1 MSELNQQTLT
11 PQKLIRKRKMPFD
24 FALAFKEIR
33 KAVQD
38 FPKAAMFQLAEEGY
52 NSVFEQLVACI
63 LSIRTFDEV
72 SLPVAKKLFAVART
86 PKEVAR
92 LSVDELD
99 RLISKSTFH
108 YGKAQQILAIAE
120 RTEKEFSGVLPA
132 EEEILLSF
140 KGVGPK
146 CANLVLGITSKQ
158 KKISVDI
165 HVHRVTNRWG
175 ILASRT
181 PEKTLASLIQIL
193 PKKHWVEINEL
204 LVPFGKHICTL
215 KRPHCSA
222 CPVVGMCLQVGVE
235 NPR

>member
-1 MSELNQQTLT
+1 MNEMNQQTQT
-11 PQKLIRKRKMPFD
+11 PQKLIRKRKLPFD
-24 FALAFKEIR
+24 FSCAFKEIR

-38 FPKAAMFQLAEEGY
+38 YPKAAMFQLAEEGY

-72 SLPVAKKLFAVART
+72 SLPVAKELFARFT
-86 PKEVAR
+86 T
-92 LSVDELD
+92 DELD

-132 EEEILLSF
+132 EEKILLSF

-146 CANLVLGITSKQ
+146 CANLVIGITSKQ
-158 KKISVDI
+158 KKISVDV

-181 PEKTLASLIQIL
+181 PEKTLASLIQLL

-215 KRPHCSA
+215 KRPHCST
-222 CPVVGMCLQVGVE
+222 CPVVGMCLQVGVK